1 MKTNLFDI
9 ENWREIGATL
19 SRNKTRTF
27 LTAFGIFWGTAMLAM
42 LWGGAGGLEGLL
54 RRNFN
59 GFATNMGACF
69 PQRTTM
75 SYKGYNKGMTWQL
88 NDADISIIRRISP
101 YIDLSSTM
109 GFDGA
114 TIKYGTKS
122 NAGRITGVEG
132 DYFKMQIPVLYDGR
146 LINSSDVSQSRKVVV
161 LGKDVADELFANE
174 SPIGKYVSVN
184 NLYFLVIGVAG
195 QKSEASIG
203 GRINQ
208 SAIIPAT
215 TMRSAFNKGDKVD
228 FFVYTARPG
237 YTPKDIEPAVRRA
250 VIANHP
256 LNPADKEA
264 MWFMDI
270 SEEFKKVD
278 YLFLGIIILALFVG
292 VGTLLAGII
301 GIGNIMWIIVKER
314 TQEIGIRRAIGAK
327 PSDII
332 TQILSESMVLTTIA
346 GIAGICFATLVL
358 SVADHITYDPRLG
371 SAHFQLPFFHALAI
385 LITFLILGTAAGIIP
400 AIKAMRIKP
409 IEAMNDK

>member
-195 QKSEASIG
+195 QKSVASIG

-278 YLFLGIIILALFVG
+278 YLFLGINILALFVG

>member
-27 LTAFGIFWGTAMLAM
+27 LTAFGIFWGTAVLAM
-42 LWGGAGGLEGLL
+42 LWGRAGGLEGLL

-278 YLFLGIIILALFVG
+278 YLFLGINILALFVG

>member
-101 YIDLSSTM
+101 YIDLSCRT

-278 YLFLGIIILALFVG
+278 YLFLGINILALFVG

-385 LITFLILGTAAGIIP
+385 LITFLTLGTAAGIIP

>member
-237 YTPKDIEPAVRRA
+237 YTPKDI
-250 VIANHP
+250 
-256 LNPADKEA
+256 
-264 MWFMDI
+264 
-270 SEEFKKVD
+270 
-278 YLFLGIIILALFVG
+278 
-292 VGTLLAGII
+292 
-301 GIGNIMWIIVKER
+301 
-314 TQEIGIRRAIGAK
+314 
-327 PSDII
+327 
-332 TQILSESMVLTTIA
+332 
-346 GIAGICFATLVL
+346 
-358 SVADHITYDPRLG
+358 
-371 SAHFQLPFFHALAI
+371 
-385 LITFLILGTAAGIIP
+385 
-400 AIKAMRIKP
+400 
-409 IEAMNDK
+409 

>member
-1 MKTNLFDI
+1 
-9 ENWREIGATL
+9 
-19 SRNKTRTF
+19 
-27 LTAFGIFWGTAMLAM
+27 MLAM

-278 YLFLGIIILALFVG
+278 YLFLGINILALFVG

>member
-203 GRINQ
+203 GRIDQ

-215 TMRSAFNKGDKVD
+215 TMRNAFNKGDKVD

-278 YLFLGIIILALFVG
+278 YLFLGINILALFVG

-371 SAHFQLPFFHALAI
+371 SAHFQLPFLHALAI